1 MNNRIWVLAK
11 RELASFFFSPIAYV
25 VAAVFLAVSGIFFA
39 GEVFQP
45 GREAQM
51 RDLFDR
57 QAFILVFIV
66 PMLTM
71 KLLAEEFRSGTIESL
86 MTVSVKDYEVILG
99 KFLGTW
105 LFFMA
110 LLVPTLIYAFMVL
123 GYSGWS
129 ADPWPIVS
137 GYLGLILLGGVY
149 IAVGTFTSTMTRN
162 QVISAVLAFLI
173 LSVFTFLLW
182 GVTSRITGTWQS
194 VLRSINMYDRFLD
207 FSRGL
212 LDIRHV
218 VFFLSGILGVLFV
231 AVKILESRRWR

>member
-1 MNNRIWVLAK
+1 MNSRVWVLAK

-39 GEVFQP
+39 GEIFRP
-45 GREAQM
+45 GHEAQM

-71 KLLAEEFRSGTIESL
+71 RLLAEEFRSGTIESL
-86 MTVSVKDYEVILG
+86 MTVPVRDYEVIVG

-105 LFFMA
+105 LFYGA
-110 LLVPTLIYAFMVL
+110 LLIPTLIYAFMVL
-123 GYSGWS
+123 GYSGFS
-129 ADPWPIVS
+129 ADPGPIIG
-137 GYLGLILLGGVY
+137 GYLGLLLLGGFY
-149 IAVGTFTSTMTRN
+149 IAVGMLTSTMTRN

-182 GVTSRITGTWQS
+182 GVAARLTGNWQTI
-194 VLRSINMYDRFLD
+194 LRTINVYERFMD

-212 LDIRHV
+212 LDLRHV
-218 VFFLSGILGVLFV
+218 VFFVSVTAGILFV